1 MDGYFNL
8 LDWIVMGFGAY
19 ALYAAWIL
27 RREGKIIKTF
37 LVFKDTEVN
46 RCKDLQGYANFM
58 SPKLWTLG
66 VVMIVYAAV
75 SLLNTHV
82 VEIMSL
88 FWVMM
93 AALIVVLVWY
103 AMEAKKALKRYF

>member
-8 LDWIVMGFGAY
+8 LDWIVMGFGVY

-27 RREGKIIKTF
+27 KREGKITKTF
-37 LVFKDTEVN
+37 LVFKDTNMN

-66 VVMIVYAAV
+66 VVMIVYSAV

-93 AALIVVLVWY
+93 AALLAVLAWY